1 MIVLDTSVLVAI
13 LRGEPDADDFL
24 ARIVATDRCLL
35 SSVSLLETS
44 MVLAGR
50 SASPNAWTGLD
61 QLIEAAGVEIVPF
74 SADQATLAREAFI
87 RFGKGRHPAGLT
99 FGDCASYALAKAYNL
114 PLLFKGEDFPQT
126 DIEIIS

>member
-1 MIVLDTSVLVAI
+1 MIVLDPSALVAI

-50 SASPNAWTGLD
+50 SASPDAWTGLD
-61 QLIEAAGVEIVPF
+61 QLIEAAGIEIVPF
-74 SADQATLAREAFI
+74 SADQAALAREAFI
-87 RFGKGRHPAGLT
+87 RFGKGRHPAGLN
-99 FGDCASYALAKAYNL
+99 FGDCASYALAKAHNL
-114 PLLFKGEDFPQT
+114 PLLFKGNDFPQT
-126 DIEIIS
+126 DIATLT

>member
-24 ARIVATDRCLL
+24 ARIVDTDRCLL

-50 SASPNAWTGLD
+50 SASPDAWTGLD

-74 SADQATLAREAFI
+74 SAEQAALAREAFI
-87 RFGKGRHPAGLT
+87 CFGKGRHPAGLN
-99 FGDCASYALAKAYNL
+99 FGDCASYALAKAHNL
-114 PLLFKGEDFPQT
+114 PLLFKGNDFTQT
-126 DIEIIS
+126 DIATLT

>member
-1 MIVLDTSVLVAI
+1 MVLDTSVLVAI

-24 ARIVATDRCLL
+24 ARIVDTDRCLL

-50 SASPNAWTGLD
+50 SASPDAWTGLD

-74 SADQATLAREAFI
+74 SAEQAALAREAFI
-87 RFGKGRHPAGLT
+87 CFGKGRHPAGLN
-99 FGDCASYALAKAYNL
+99 FGDCASYALAKAHNL
-114 PLLFKGEDFPQT
+114 PLLFKGNDFPQT
-126 DIEIIS
+126 DIATLT